1 MIQDSGGCAR
11 NAPPECFQGKGFRKK
26 EKAMK
31 RKLGNSI
38 LATLMLG
45 SLIGIAAC
53 KPSKPTTAAEAKP
66 TPAPVTTPETRVAPP
81 PPAPKTDVE
90 SSPLSRDIA
99 DLNKMGYLKDAYF
112 DYDKADLRDDARSTL
127 AANADWL
134 KKYPSVQVL
143 IEGHCDERGT
153 AAYNLPLGDRR
164 ANAAR
169 EYLASLGV
177 DAARIKTVSYGK
189 ERPIC
194 TESTES
200 CWQRNR
206 RAAFVITAK

>member
-1 MIQDSGGCAR
+1 LTCA
-11 NAPPECFQGKGFRKK
+11 AEGFQIKELRVK

-31 RKLGNSI
+31 KKLTTIGYGALLLGTI
-38 LATLMLG
+38 LLAT
-45 SLIGIAAC
+45 AC
-53 KPSKPTTAAEAKP
+53 PSNKPKTAVDTKP
-66 TPAPVTTPETRVAPP
+66 TPAPVTPAPERVVTAPPRAPETPVTA
-81 PPAPKTDVE
+81 
-90 SSPLSRDIA
+90 SPIDGSIA
-99 DLNKMGYLKDAYF
+99 ELNAKGYLRDALF
-112 DYDKADLRDDARSTL
+112 DYDKADLRDDARSVL

-134 KKYPSVQVL
+134 KKFSSVQVL

-153 AAYNLPLGDRR
+153 AAYNLALGDRR

-169 EYLASLGV
+169 DYLASLGV
-177 DAARIKTVSYGK
+177 DASRIKTVSYGK

-194 TESTES
+194 SDSNEG